1 MGNFDVPFSMDF
13 VLRDLCAPRFKKETP
28 NRKGEV
34 EIFCPLRENKTFE
47 VNVRREQWNCFKKC
61 ADCPCSGAGGVLDL
75 YVLFYGGD
83 RKTAYKAIMEAV
95 NGNAVVVEKRKA
107 ESLPPIQETQRVS
120 DDILDNTYNMLL
132 DALPLTSE
140 HKDNLIKRGLS
151 VEDIERMKFRSIP
164 QNGIEA
170 IPLLLAKKGAILQ
183 GVPGFYFKNGKPMMI
198 SHGSGFYIPYRSKEG
213 KIIGLQIRYD
223 IEFKPDMT
231 EDVVKKLK
239 KMRYRWF
246 TSSSEDGGTS
256 AANVPFWGMPGT
268 KFPDVVYATEG
279 GLKAATA
286 QSISGGCFVAIPGVT
301 CYNAWEELLVELKK
315 QGVKTLVDAFDS
327 DRAVNPNVNDAIQ
340 KLHSIA
346 ESYGMSMK
354 TWDWGTEYKGVDD
367 YLYARKRS
375 RERH

>member
-1 MGNFDVPFSMDF
+1 
-13 VLRDLCAPRFKKETP
+13 
-28 NRKGEV
+28 
-34 EIFCPLRENKTFE
+34 
-47 VNVRREQWNCFKKC
+47 
-61 ADCPCSGAGGVLDL
+61 
-75 YVLFYGGD
+75 
-83 RKTAYKAIMEAV
+83 
-95 NGNAVVVEKRKA
+95 
-107 ESLPPIQETQRVS
+107 
-120 DDILDNTYNMLL
+120 ML
-132 DALPLTSE
+132 
-140 HKDNLIKRGLS
+140 
-151 VEDIERMKFRSIP
+151 FRS
-164 QNGIEA
+164 
-170 IPLLLAKKGAILQ
+170 KKGAILQ
-183 GVPGFYFKNGKPMMI
+183 GVPGFYFKNEKPMMI

-239 KMRYRWF
+239 EMRYRWL

-268 KFPDVVYATEG
+268 KFSDVVYATEG

-327 DRAVNPNVNDAIQ
+327 DRASNSNVADAIT

-346 ESYGMSMK
+346 SDYGFEMK

-367 YLYARKRS
+367 FLWAKKQQRG
-375 RERH
+375 